1 MAGHDDEYDL
11 IKQVVGLGVMVN
23 QIDKKLDSLISDNK
37 SMQAEYK
44 ALHKDMD
51 GRVTVLEQ
59 FHYSYRENKVRE
71 TVEDLKRRDN
81 KLINYMQLTTFWI
94 MVLWTL
100 FSDKIKGFL

>member
-23 QIDKKLDSLISDNK
+23 QIDKKLDSIKLDIKD
-37 SMQAEYK
+37 MQSEYK

-51 GRVTVLEQ
+51 DRVTVLEQ
-59 FHYSYRENKVRE
+59 FHYSYNENKIRE
-71 TVEDLKRRDN
+71 TVSELKRRDN

-94 MVLWTL
+94 MVIWTL
-100 FSDKIKGFL
+100 FSDKIKGML